1 MKRWSLALVALG
13 LLALAPESA
22 FAQSV
27 TLDMGDGS
35 STTGRILQLIILT
48 TILTVAPSIMI
59 MVTSFTRI
67 VVVLSFLRTALGT
80 QNTPPQMVMASL
92 AVFLTFFIM
101 APTFQESYDQGFA
114 PLVSGKVSEMVA
126 LERAAKPFHTFM
138 LKHARDKDI
147 GLFLEISKTPMPEAR
162 ENTPYQVLIPAF
174 MISELRRAF
183 EIGFL
188 IFVPFVIIDMVV
200 SSVLMSMGMMML
212 PPTMIAMPFK
222 IIFFVL
228 IDGWYLLAGSLVKS
242 FGG

>member
-1 MKRWSLALVALG
+1 MKRMLGLLSILG
-13 LLALAPESA
+13 LLALLPAA
-22 FAQSV
+22 AHAQSI
-27 TLDMGDGS
+27 TLDMGDGA

-48 TILTVAPSIMI
+48 TLLSVAPSILI

-101 APTFQESYDQGFA
+101 APTFQESYQQGIA
-114 PLVSGKVSEMVA
+114 PLITGKVSEMEA
-126 LERAAKPFHTFM
+126 LNRAAKPFHTFM
-138 LKHARDKDI
+138 LKQTRDKDI
-147 GLFLEISKTPMPEAR
+147 GLFLEISKTPMPETA
-162 ENTPYQVLIPAF
+162 EATPFQVLIPAF
-174 MISELRRAF
+174 LISELRRAF

-188 IFVPFVIIDMVV
+188 IFIPFVIIDMVV

-228 IDGWYLLAGSLVKS
+228 IDGWYLIVGSLVKS
-242 FGG
+242 FGV